1 MLPWETGKTEGETYL
16 RFGLIGFGIT
26 SLFAIKRPLERK
38 EIYSTHQWLQYLW
51 HFNTILLLIVLQNT
65 AKGSLSCSQGRIQHV
80 NKLLGLLV
88 ILRYTLVVITDQT
101 LIDIRHK

>member
-1 MLPWETGKTEGETYL
+1 
-16 RFGLIGFGIT
+16 
-26 SLFAIKRPLERK
+26 
-38 EIYSTHQWLQYLW
+38 
-51 HFNTILLLIVLQNT
+51 
-65 AKGSLSCSQGRIQHV
+65 V